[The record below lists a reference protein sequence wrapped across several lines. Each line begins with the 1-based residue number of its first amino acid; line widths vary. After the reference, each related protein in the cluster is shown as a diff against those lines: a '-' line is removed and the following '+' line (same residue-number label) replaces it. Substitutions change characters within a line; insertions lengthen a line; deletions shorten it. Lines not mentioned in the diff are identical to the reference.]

1 MKDYTYLALMDIY
14 GDALTE
20 KQRDMLADYYE
31 RDYSL
36 SEIADNF
43 GVSRQAVHSAVK
55 QSEESLSEFESKFK
69 IRFFV
74 SEIVKRLQDIKRD
87 CNGCA
92 DAAKKVAELEEF
104 IRSVYGTVR

>member
-43 GVSRQAVHSAVK
+43 GVSRQAVHS
-55 QSEESLSEFESKFK
+55 EESLSEFESKFK

-74 SEIVKRLQDIKRD
+74 SEIAKRLQDIKRD